1 MKKSVLSIDAEI
13 LGFLA
18 FAAAMT
24 LMRIPSKFPLTFTIN
39 KNWIRETHS
48 VALVIAVSATSRPRV
63 SSPSVP
69 DMYGKSYPY
78 KRYINF
84 YYIKRWR

>member
-1 MKKSVLSIDAEI
+1 MLSIDAEI

-24 LMRIPSKFPLTFTIN
+24 LMRIPLTLTFIVN
-39 KNWIRETHS
+39 KNWIRKTHS
-48 VALVIAVSATSRPRV
+48 VALAIAVSATSRPRV
-63 SSPSVP
+63 SSPSAP

-78 KRYINF
+78 KRYIPRLNF